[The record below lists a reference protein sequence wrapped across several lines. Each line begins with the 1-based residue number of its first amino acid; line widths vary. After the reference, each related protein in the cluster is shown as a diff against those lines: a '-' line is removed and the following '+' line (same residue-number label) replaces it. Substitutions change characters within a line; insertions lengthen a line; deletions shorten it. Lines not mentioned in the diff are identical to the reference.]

1 MAAHLARI
9 MKIFPTFVAAL
20 GLALATLV
28 APLPVLAQEA
38 PDVMIKRVSAE
49 VIAIAKSDREI
60 QGRNRQRII
69 DLVEEK
75 ILPHLDMERATALAI
90 GRHWRNASA
99 EQRRQLTEQYR
110 DLLMFTY
117 AGAISQ
123 IRDQTLEFKPLRAGP
138 VDGEVVVRSEVRLP
152 RRPEPVQV
160 NYRLWKSPDGWKI
173 YDVNVLGAWVS
184 ETYRSTFSS
193 EINRIGIE
201 GLINVLE
208 ERNRRLAAAG

>member
-1 MAAHLARI
+1 
-9 MKIFPTFVAAL
+9 MKILAKLCAIPGV
-20 GLALATLV
+20 ALAMLL
-28 APLPVLAQEA
+28 LPAGTAVAQEA
-38 PDVMIKRVSAE
+38 PDAMIKRVSAE
-49 VIAIAKSDREI
+49 VIETAKTDREI

-69 DLVEEK
+69 ELVEQK

-90 GRHWRNASA
+90 GRHWRNATPD
-99 EQRRQLTEQYR
+99 QRQQLTRQYR

-123 IRDQTLEFKPLRAGP
+123 IRDQTVEFKPLRAAP
-138 VDGEVVVRSEVRLP
+138 EDTEVVVRSQVRLP

-160 NYRLWKSPDGWKI
+160 NYRLWKAPDGWKI

-193 EINRIGIE
+193 EINRIGID
-201 GLINVLE
+201 GLISALE
-208 ERNRRLAAAG
+208 ERNRKLATAI